1 MRDEQSGCR
10 DGIETPVHE
19 LRFIPSCASLE
30 ASPPLTPEGQRRPSL
45 SQRPSVH
52 PCWLG
57 NELDPL
63 PSFLPHLGEI
73 VVKIAL
79 EIVPTPDV
87 SSAAGDSL
95 AEGYSEQI
103 QVF

>member
-19 LRFIPSCASLE
+19 LRFIPNCVSLE
-30 ASPPLTPEGQRRPSL
+30 ASPPLTPEASSGYHRASPHS
-45 SQRPSVH
+45 
-52 PCWLG
+52 CWLG
-57 NELDPL
+57 DKMDPL

-79 EIVPTPDV
+79 KIVPTPNV
-87 SSAAGDSL
+87 PLAAW
-95 AEGYSEQI
+95 
-103 QVF
+103 